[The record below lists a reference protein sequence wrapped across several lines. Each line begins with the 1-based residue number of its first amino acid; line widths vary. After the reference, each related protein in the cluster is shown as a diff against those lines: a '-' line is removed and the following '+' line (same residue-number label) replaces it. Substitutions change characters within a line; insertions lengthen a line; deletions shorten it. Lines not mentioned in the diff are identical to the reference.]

1 MLHILSWLLWHVGVA
16 CTDMRLMFPTVVYY
30 VQSSLFFLV
39 VATYSAVVHACH
51 TTQVMK
57 LADVGAISKGVM
69 VIEPAT
75 TANVL
80 RVLASL
86 PATTI
91 MNTRVFIPKSDCESF
106 VKYMLLVLSGGIV
119 VSDDTTRHNQLS
131 NQLHYHSMTTHASRG
146 LVVCCKTDG
155 VGRHLVRA
163 MGARAGVTHVQVIL
177 AAETHSQYGSRHNFA
192 SIENVFTTSV
202 FTTSTPSRS
211 ESEGSD
217 DSPVGLS

>member
-1 MLHILSWLLWHVGVA
+1 MFHILTWLLWHVGVA
-16 CTDMRLMFPTVVYY
+16 CTDMRLMFPTVVHY
-30 VQSSLFFLV
+30 VQSSIFFLV
-39 VATYSAVVHACH
+39 VATYSTVVRGCH
-51 TTQVMK
+51 PTLVLK
-57 LADVGAISKGVM
+57 LADVDAVSKGVM

-75 TANVL
+75 TVNVL

-119 VSDDTTRHNQLS
+119 VLDDTTRHNQLS
-131 NQLHYHSMTTHASRG
+131 NQLHYHSMKTHASRG

-177 AAETHSQYGSRHNFA
+177 AAEAHFYSLAFG
-192 SIENVFTTSV
+192 I
-202 FTTSTPSRS
+202 
-211 ESEGSD
+211 G
-217 DSPVGLS
+217 GIGGIG